1 MNSGLL
7 TFPFGGPEKAGGSL
21 RAGRTVRQGLEGNH
35 GAMKCPQVPQP
46 PSCVLMRSLWDPL
59 FSRYLHI
66 PGRCLLGLQP
76 ESGWKHPPQ
85 RPQEAREVG
94 SPSARGL
101 GRHSSEDTLRY
112 PLWSETPGFESR
124 ALSPSAL
131 GQNA

>member
-7 TFPFGGPEKAGGSL
+7 TFPFGGPEKASGPP
-21 RAGRTVRQGLEGNH
+21 RAGRTVRQGPEGNH
-35 GAMKCPQVPQP
+35 GAMKRPQVPQP
-46 PSCVLMRSLWDPL
+46 PSCVLMRSLL
-59 FSRYLHI
+59 FFRNLHI

-85 RPQEAREVG
+85 RPQEGREVG
-94 SPSARGL
+94 GPSARGL
-101 GRHSSEDTLRY
+101 GRHSSEETLRY